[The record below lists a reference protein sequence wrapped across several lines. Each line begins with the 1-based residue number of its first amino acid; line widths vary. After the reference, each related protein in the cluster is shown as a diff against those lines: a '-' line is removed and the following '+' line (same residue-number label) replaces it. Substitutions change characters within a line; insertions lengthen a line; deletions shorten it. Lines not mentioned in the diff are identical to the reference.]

1 MIKRGIEERQEL
13 SLGWSQWWWREQIQR
28 YMRWIF
34 QSMVDCRF
42 TLSLPAPL
50 TPVNSWQFWVSTGR
64 WWQKGGGKFLKR
76 RKTRWKGV
84 SRLGCRFSRS
94 FCRFTLLLPLVPLFK
109 PFFKCCFTVTCSRL
123 ICCLF
128 SCAKR
133 RKICSCIALTRKGL
147 WPLGGDTPLYRLYKY
162 VRHRRVWFFSHFCEA
177 TFSSLSIRQIN
188 KSCSKCLYY
197 WSELGNYMYRSET
210 G

>member
-1 MIKRGIEERQEL
+1 MTKTISWMVKI
-13 SLGWSQWWWREQIQR
+13 REVNIPK
-28 YMRWIF
+28 IL
-34 QSMVDCRF
+34 VACRF
-42 TLSLPAPL
+42 TLSLPVTL
-50 TPVNSWQFWVSTGR
+50 TPINSWQFWVSIGW

-109 PFFKCCFTVTCSRL
+109 PLFKCCLTVTWLRL

-133 RKICSCIALTRKGL
+133 RKICSCIAPRSSLQGRAFGL
-147 WPLGGDTPLYRLYKY
+147 WGEGVLPYIGYISMCGTKGYGFSAIFLRLLFHHYQLDGSTKA
-162 VRHRRVWFFSHFCEA
+162 VHNV
-177 TFSSLSIRQIN
+177 LNIGLN
-188 KSCSKCLYY
+188 
-197 WSELGNYMYRSET
+197 
-210 G
+210 

>member
-1 MIKRGIEERQEL
+1 MKACLQCICLILSVHNKTALSYNVHKTMIKRGIEERQEL

-147 WPLGGDTPLYRLYKY
+147 WPLGGGY
-162 VRHRRVWFFSHFCEA
+162 
-177 TFSSLSIRQIN
+177 SLI
-188 KSCSKCLYY
+188 
-197 WSELGNYMYRSET
+197 
-210 G
+210 